1 MEELLEILQEL
12 KPGVEFEVQTRL
24 FDDGILDSLDVV
36 SLVSEIDDAFDV
48 EISVVDLRPENFN
61 SVEAMMAL
69 IERLQDE

>member
-1 MEELLEILQEL
+1 MKGRRACLTMA
-12 KPGVEFEVQTRL
+12 FSN
-24 FDDGILDSLDVV
+24 SLDVV

-69 IERLQDE
+69 IERLQEE